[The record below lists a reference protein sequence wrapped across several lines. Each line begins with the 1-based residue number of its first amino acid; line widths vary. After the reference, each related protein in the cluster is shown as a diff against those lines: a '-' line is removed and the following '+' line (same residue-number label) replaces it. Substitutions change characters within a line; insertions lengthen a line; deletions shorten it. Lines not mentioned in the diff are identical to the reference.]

1 LENDTHIDWAE
12 AINFHSDKKM
22 KSLEE
27 LESIYSQP
35 QLAQNDPIIV
45 YCQSGIRS
53 AHTAFVLTQLLNY
66 KNVKNYDG
74 FWTEWSYYSDLLFE
88 IDHSTQTNN

>member
-1 LENDTHIDWAE
+1 MH
-12 AINFHSDKKM
+12 INFHSDKKM

-27 LESIYSQP
+27 LEFIYSQL
-35 QLAQNDPIIV
+35 QLAQNGPIIV
-45 YCQSGIRS
+45 YSHNGVRL
-53 AHTAFVLTQLLNY
+53 AHTTFVLTQLLNY

-74 FWTEWSYYSDLLFE
+74 FFIEWSYYSDLTFE